1 MFIRTNASTC
11 ADWEIEDCVSG
22 AEINVPKK
30 LAHLIG
36 SIRSIYILVFYWAHI
51 ININNA
57 NLATWTRCFI
67 LSQTGREPNWHCL
80 EMRIFALFA
89 FFVKYFEMALQCKTA
104 ESSYGSYLAHHII
117 SSHPAEEPLQC
128 TLLCQKVDKCDSW
141 NFWMD
146 DKKCELND
154 ADSYSHGQDLKKGNR
169 VIYSDTLESPRN
181 AVRGW
186 LLTPEND
193 VYKRT
198 FVPNSVAI
206 LYNSFCGLLE
216 FYNCVYT

>member
-1 MFIRTNASTC
+1 M
-11 ADWEIEDCVSG
+11 V
-22 AEINVPKK
+22 
-30 LAHLIG
+30 L
-36 SIRSIYILVFYWAHI
+36 FY
-51 ININNA
+51 
-57 NLATWTRCFI
+57 L
-67 LSQTGREPNWHCL
+67 LSSENQRWHGCL
-80 EMRIFALFA
+80 NMRVIALFP
-89 FFVKYFEMALQCKTA
+89 FFVKTCEMALQCKTT
-104 ESSYGSYLAHHII
+104 ESSYGSYLAHHEI

-146 DKKCELND
+146 DKKCDLND
-154 ADSYSHGQDLKKGNR
+154 ADRYSHGQDLKKGDR
-169 VIYSDTLESPRN
+169 IIYSDTLESPRN
-181 AVRGW
+181 TVSGW
-186 LLTPEND
+186 LLTPENG